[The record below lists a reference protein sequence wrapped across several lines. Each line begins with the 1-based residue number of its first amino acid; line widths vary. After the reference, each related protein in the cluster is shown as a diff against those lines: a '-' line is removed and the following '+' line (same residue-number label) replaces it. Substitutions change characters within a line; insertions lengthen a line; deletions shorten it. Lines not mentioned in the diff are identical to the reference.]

1 MSTSRSLLQS
11 LLLPLPWLLLSCGDA
26 APEDAAPPVPE
37 TAESDEFAPRLP
49 EPMSVE
55 QPMPTAPLPR
65 PPSTAASPHRAQR
78 PGVLALAL

>member
-26 APEDAAPPVPE
+26 TPEDTAPPIPA
-37 TAESDEFAPRLP
+37 TAESDEVAPRLP

-55 QPMPTAPLPR
+55 QPMPTAPPAD
-65 PPSTAASPHRAQR
+65 PPMFPM
-78 PGVLALAL
+78 